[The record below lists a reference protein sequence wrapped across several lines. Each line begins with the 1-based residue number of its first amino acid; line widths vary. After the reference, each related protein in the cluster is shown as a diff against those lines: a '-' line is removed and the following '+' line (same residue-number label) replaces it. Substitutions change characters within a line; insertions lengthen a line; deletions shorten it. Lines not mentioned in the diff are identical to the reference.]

1 MSEVHIHPAG
11 ASGPGSGEATPE
23 ATPENPPALPLH
35 PSLKGKTVVITGG
48 SGVLCRAMALELG
61 RQGAKVAVLNRTAS
75 KGQQVA
81 DEIIAAGGAAIA
93 VPCDVTDVESVR
105 EAEKAVRE
113 TYGPCDILINGA
125 GGNRKDANTT
135 HEIYRPEDAGAPDPE
150 ITTFFGLSVP
160 GFRSVFELNF
170 IGTLIP
176 TQIFAEGMLGRPGA
190 VVLNVSSMSAPS
202 PMTKVPAYSAAK
214 AAINNFTQWLSV
226 HLAESGIRVNAIA
239 PGFFLTEQN
248 RNLLTHSDGSL
259 TERSHKI
266 ISHTPMRRFGV
277 PEDLLGTLLWLVD
290 DQTSGFVTGTV
301 IPVDGGFM
309 AYSGV

>member
-1 MSEVHIHPAG
+1 MSEVNIHAAG
-11 ASGPGSGEATPE
+11 TSEAGSSGSSVESAQQATPS
-23 ATPENPPALPLH
+23 LPIH
-35 PSLKGKTVVITGG
+35 PSLNGKTVVITGG

-61 RQGAKVAVLNRTAS
+61 RQGAKVAVLNRTAE

-81 DEIIAAGGAAIA
+81 DEITAAGGTAIA

-105 EAEKAVRE
+105 QAEKAVRE
-113 TYGPCDILINGA
+113 SFGPCDILINGA

-135 HEIYRPEDAGAPDPE
+135 NEIFRPEDVGQPDV
-150 ITTFFGLSVP
+150 TTFFGLSVP
-160 GFRSVFELNF
+160 GFRSVFDLNF

-176 TQIFAEGMLGRPGA
+176 TQVFAEGMLGRPGA

-248 RNLLTHSDGSL
+248 RNLLTHSDGTL